1 MEKLKSDSYRIPLIT
16 PDFGQPAVED
26 LQWIVEN
33 QVPAPNRVITAF
45 ERLIGE
51 YAQRHAL
58 ATQSGTAAL
67 HLALASLG
75 IGQDDEVLCSDFT
88 FAATVNAILYTGATP
103 VLLDAEPHS
112 WGMDPELLELALR
125 RKARQGK
132 IPKAVILTHVLGHAA
147 PLGPILELC
156 QKYHVWLIEDAA
168 GGLGSTYQ
176 GQPLGSWG
184 DAGVLSFNY
193 NKILSTGG
201 GGALL
206 SSVSTIH
213 ERSEYLAHQAKTQKS
228 FYFHKEVGYNYRI
241 NGFGAGIG
249 VVTWPQLTE
258 RLQAKRTIRQLYR
271 EGLAELTDLGWQQA
285 QSDEKP
291 NFWLNGILLPDREM
305 RRQVQSLL
313 NSAGIEVARLWK
325 PMHQQPAYQHL
336 PFMGNGT
343 GDILFERGLALP
355 SDVTLSA
362 PAVEEVCQE
371 LKRALT
377 T

>member
-1 MEKLKSDSYRIPLIT
+1 
-16 PDFGQPAVED
+16 
-26 LQWIVEN
+26 
-33 QVPAPNRVITAF
+33 
-45 ERLIGE
+45 
-51 YAQRHAL
+51 
-58 ATQSGTAAL
+58 
-67 HLALASLG
+67 
-75 IGQDDEVLCSDFT
+75 
-88 FAATVNAILYTGATP
+88 
-103 VLLDAEPHS
+103 
-112 WGMDPELLELALR
+112 MDPELLELALR

-147 PLGPILELC
+147 PLEPIRELC
-156 QKYHVWLIEDAA
+156 RQYHVWLIEDAA

-176 GQPLGSWG
+176 GKPLGSWG
-184 DAGVLSFNY
+184 DAGIWSFNY

-213 ERSEYLAHQAKTQKS
+213 ERAEYLAHQAKTQKS

-249 VVTWPQLTE
+249 VVTWPQLSD
-258 RLQAKRTIRQLYR
+258 RLQAKRAIRKQYQK
-271 EGLAELTDLGWQQA
+271 ELADMSELGWQETQV
-285 QSDEKP
+285 DEKP
-291 NFWLNGILLPDREM
+291 NYWLNGVLLPDREM
-305 RRQVQSLL
+305 RRQVESLL
-313 NSAGIEVARLWK
+313 KSAGIEVARLWK

-355 SDVTLSA
+355 SDVTLA
-362 PAVEEVCQE
+362 AEALEEVCTE
-371 LKRALT
+371 LRRAIT